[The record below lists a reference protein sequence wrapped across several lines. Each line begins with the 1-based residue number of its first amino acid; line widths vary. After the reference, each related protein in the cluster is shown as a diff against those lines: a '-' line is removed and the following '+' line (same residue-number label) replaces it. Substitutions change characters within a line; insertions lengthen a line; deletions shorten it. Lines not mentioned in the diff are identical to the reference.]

1 MQKQKCQDTYH
12 KGAEHISEGRL
23 QGPGFWFCSS
33 LMVIAR
39 GHGDSRGPL
48 DWLGQS
54 AAEDA
59 AYRAGVL
66 SLTKLKNPRTAAENQ
81 EDSKSSM

>member
-1 MQKQKCQDTYH
+1 
-12 KGAEHISEGRL
+12 
-23 QGPGFWFCSS
+23 
-33 LMVIAR
+33 MVIAR